1 MLVPGVVTMRGR
13 TVVPAMGY
21 GSPVN
26 VQVVSGSRAVAT
38 GDFAVTGDKV
48 TGILA
53 ALAAHGVAAT
63 AVHTH
68 LIDESPHLYY
78 IHFWA
83 DGPLPDVLE
92 AIRAALDAAR
102 APG

>member
-1 MLVPGVVTMRGR
+1 MHGRTLVP
-13 TVVPAMGY
+13 ALAY

-26 VQVVSGSRAVAT
+26 VQLVSGSRAVAT

-48 TGILA
+48 NGILA
-53 ALAAHGVAAT
+53 VLAARGVGAT

-68 LIDESPHLYY
+68 LIDESPHLYF

-83 DGPLPDVLE
+83 DGPLPDLLE
-92 AIRAALDAAR
+92 AIKAALDAAR
-102 APG
+102 SPA